1 MAIKTLISEECL
13 QKRTAE
19 LAKEISADGHVDVL
33 VGALTGAFIF
43 VADLARAL
51 NFQEMQ
57 IQFVK
62 ARSYGNGTERSSFSV
77 EGLNSLDVKNK
88 NVLIV
93 DDIFDTGYTLK
104 NLSAEIQKLGTASV
118 RTCALLDKP
127 SRREVDFQVNYLGF
141 QVENV
146 FVIGYGLDH
155 AEKFRALPK
164 ICIVED

>member
-1 MAIKTLISEECL
+1 
-13 QKRTAE
+13 
-19 LAKEISADGHVDVL
+19 
-33 VGALTGAFIF
+33 
-43 VADLARAL
+43 
-51 NFQEMQ
+51 MQ

-93 DDIFDTGYTLK
+93 DDIFDTGHTLK
-104 NLSAEIQKLGTASV
+104 NLYAEIQKLGPASV